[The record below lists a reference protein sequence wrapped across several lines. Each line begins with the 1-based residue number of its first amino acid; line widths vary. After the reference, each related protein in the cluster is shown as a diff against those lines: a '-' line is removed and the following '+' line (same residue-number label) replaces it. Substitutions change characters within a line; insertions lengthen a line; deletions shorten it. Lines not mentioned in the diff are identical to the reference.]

1 MTESWRVALT
11 IKNKMHFQA
20 NVYPRPDHM
29 LDESCKLW
37 ILAAKNPRKV
47 GAVKSLV
54 NESRKEGD
62 SVACGASR
70 REVLTTKHRPLLECV
85 ADHSFEPPGR
95 CGTECVCSREG
106 R

>member
-62 SVACGASR
+62 SVACVRKQTGSTDDQAS
-70 REVLTTKHRPLLECV
+70 TTT
-85 ADHSFEPPGR
+85 GMR
-95 CGTECVCSREG
+95 CGSFV
-106 R
+106 